1 MQSQSL
7 YLGQRTFLK
16 ALLKDME
23 DLELKHD
30 TFYNSYKQTIK
41 AQFVLMLYTTIESV
55 VMQSIQDIF
64 DIIKIEKRHFYDL
77 NNHIRQVYFKA
88 KISNKERNFNQI
100 LKDEKFLSLLEVMRK
115 IDSIVEIKTKEDFKQ
130 ENPFKAGSLDFKH
143 IKKYIFDTLGINDNI
158 TQSLNKWN
166 NILKCDI
173 VSCIKEDIKDSRNSL
188 AHGEISFNEFGRGK
202 SIKDL
207 RKYYISTS
215 IFLCYYIKSI
225 QLYIEEQQYLKDK
238 INC

>member
-1 MQSQSL
+1 MQSRDL
-7 YLGQRTFLK
+7 YLEQRRFLK

-23 DLELKHD
+23 DLEQKHD

-100 LKDEKFLSLLEVMRK
+100 LKDEKFLSLFEAIRK
-115 IDSIVEIKTKEDFKQ
+115 TDSIVEIEAKKNFKQ
-130 ENPFKAGSLDFKH
+130 ENPFKAGSLDYKN
-143 IKKYIFDTLGINDNI
+143 IKKYIFDALGINDNI

-166 NILKCDI
+166 SILKCDI
-173 VSCIKEDIKDSRNSL
+173 ASCIKEDIKDSRNSL
-188 AHGEISFNEFGRGK
+188 AHGEISFNDFGKGK

-207 RKYYISTS
+207 RKYYISAS

-225 QLYIEEQQYLKDK
+225 QLYIKKQQYLKN
-238 INC
+238 II